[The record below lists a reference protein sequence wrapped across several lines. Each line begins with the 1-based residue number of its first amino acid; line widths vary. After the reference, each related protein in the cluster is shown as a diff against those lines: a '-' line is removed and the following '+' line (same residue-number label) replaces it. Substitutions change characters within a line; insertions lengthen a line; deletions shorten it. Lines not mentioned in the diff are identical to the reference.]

1 MSTSASDTP
10 ASRDRP
16 RRGRPA
22 TGDATDRRAA
32 LVSAAR
38 RQFADRGFTGASLR
52 SIAQEAGVDASLVSH
67 YFGDKQALLVATL
80 DLPVDPAAQ
89 VRAVLDGPSEGLG
102 ERLVR
107 AFVTTWDPHAQVFA
121 TLVRTAVAG
130 DLATS
135 VVGTLLRSVV
145 VEGLAD
151 RLDGEQVE
159 LRATLVA
166 SAVLGLGV
174 ARYVARL
181 EPLASTP
188 ADDVARLHGPAVQS
202 LVEA

>member
-151 RLDGEQVE
+151 RLDGEEVE

>member
-1 MSTSASDTP
+1 VSTSASDTP

>member
-188 ADDVARLHGPAVQS
+188 AGDVARLHGPAVQS